1 MIKKIA
7 IILLIFNAF
16 WTYSLNI
23 VFFPINIDKS
33 EQSSVIQKYIDEIEN
48 LYPIGLYFRHL
59 SLLTIPI
66 SEEAIKIDSYDRVK
80 YKVTDLEKI
89 IENSESKPYVSIFI
103 INSEKNIGIGGNI
116 GEAKRKVVIISKGS
130 KKGTLSHELGHAL
143 FDLGDE
149 YGGEFS
155 IKVSDQYVSRYLN
168 LTTKKPFDLWEDVRE
183 ITKDERIGYYPG
195 GLGFSGNAYHS
206 YPLCLMNNLKDVLCP
221 VCLYLAIQKLNAITG
236 ENLDFTKIY
245 KDIND

>member
-7 IILLIFNAF
+7 IILLILNAF
-16 WTYSLNI
+16 CAYSLNI
-23 VFFPINIDKS
+23 VFFPVNIEKS
-33 EQSSVIQKYIDEIEN
+33 EESSVINKYTDEIKN
-48 LYPIGLYFRHL
+48 FYPMSLYIRHL
-59 SLLTIPI
+59 SFLTSPV
-66 SEEAIKIDSYDRVK
+66 SEEPIKIDSYDRVK

-89 IENSESKPYVSIFI
+89 IENSDSKPYASIFI
-103 INSEKNIGIGGNI
+103 LNSDKNIGSGGNI

-130 KKGTLSHELGHAL
+130 KKGTFSHELGHAL

-168 LTTKKPFDLWEDVRE
+168 LTTKKPFDLWEEVRK
-183 ITKDERIGYYPG
+183 ITMDEKIGYYAG
-195 GLGFSGNAYHS
+195 GLGFNGDAYHS
-206 YPLCLMNNLKDVLCP
+206 YPACLMNNIEDVLCP
-221 VCLYLAIQKLNAITG
+221 VCLYLAIKKLNAITG
-236 ENLDFTKIY
+236 ENFDYTKIY